1 MYICQKLKLHTV
13 KKSII
18 IALFAG
24 LILAS
29 CTQKKETEMK
39 NPLLQKFD
47 TPFEVPPF
55 EQIKVSDFLPAY
67 KVAMEENA
75 MEIEAIVNN
84 TEKPNFKNTIEEL
97 DASGK
102 LLDRVSY
109 TFNNLNASL
118 TSDSMQDIAQTVAP
132 LLSKHFDDIALN
144 AKLFA
149 KVKAVYNSR
158 EDIEL
163 SPEQSRLL
171 EVIYKGFERGGAN
184 LSADKQERLR
194 KLNGQIAVLQLKFD
208 NNILAE
214 TNNYKLIIDNEED
227 LSGLPESVKKSA
239 KVTAE
244 ENDLNDKWVF
254 TTHKPSMLPF
264 LTYSDKRNLR
274 EKLHTAYIM
283 RGDNNNKYDNKKI
296 LAKIASLTTAKAHL
310 FGFDNYAEYVLD
322 KNMAKNPET
331 VFDFT
336 NNIWDAALPIAK
348 KEAEEL
354 QKLIDEEN
362 GGFKLEHWDWWY
374 YSEKL
379 RANKYNLDEEMLR
392 PYFELNQVR
401 DGAFM
406 VSNKLFGL
414 KFKER
419 TDIPKYHPDV
429 QVFEV
434 LNPDDSHLGILYMDW
449 YPRSSKSGGAW
460 MDAFRKQSEGVSP
473 VITTNFNFTTP
484 SGDKP
489 ALLSIDEV
497 ETTFHEFGHALHGL
511 LSNCKYNTLSGTSVA
526 RDFVELPSQFME
538 NYSTHPEVL
547 KMYAKHY
554 KTGDPI
560 PDELIQ
566 KFKNSGLFNNGFV
579 VVEYT
584 SAALLDMNW
593 NTINDTVQRDPTKFE
608 NEVMA
613 KINMLP
619 EIIVR
624 YRSPYF
630 SHVFG
635 GGYAAGYYSYQW
647 AAVLDAD
654 AFSVFQEKGLFDQ
667 ETAKSLRDNIYS
679 AGNSKPAMDLY
690 KKFRGSEPKIDAF
703 LIRNGL
709 N

>member
-1 MYICQKLKLHTV
+1 MM
-13 KKSII
+13 
-18 IALFAG
+18 AG
-24 LILAS
+24 IFLAS
-29 CTQKKETEMK
+29 CTPKTETEMQ

-47 TPFEVPPF
+47 TPYGVPPF
-55 EQIKVSDFLPAY
+55 EKIEVSHFIPAY
-67 KVAMEENA
+67 EFAMKEHSK
-75 MEIEAIVNN
+75 EIDAIVNN
-84 TEKPNFKNTIEEL
+84 SEKPTFKNTIEQL

-102 LLDRVSY
+102 LFDRVAS

-118 TSDSMQDIAQTVAP
+118 TSDSMQEVAQSIAP
-132 LLSKHFDDIALN
+132 LISKHFDDISLN
-144 AKLFA
+144 AKLFN
-149 KVKAVYNSR
+149 KVKSVYDNRANLNMST
-158 EDIEL
+158 EE
-163 SPEQSRLL
+163 SRLL

-184 LSADKQERLR
+184 LSLENQEKLR
-194 KLNGQIAVLQLKFD
+194 KLNGEISVLQLQFD
-208 NNILAE
+208 NNVLAE
-214 TNNYKLIIDNEED
+214 TNNYKLVIDNEKD
-227 LSGLPESVKKSA
+227 LSGLPESVINTARK
-239 KVTAE
+239 TAE
-244 ENDLNDKWVF
+244 ENGLEGKWVF

-264 LTYSDKRNLR
+264 LTYADNRDLR

-283 RGDNNNKYDNKKI
+283 RGNNNNKYDNKKI
-296 LAKIASLTTAKAHL
+296 LAKIASLTTAKAKL
-310 FGFDNYAEYVLD
+310 FGFENYAEYVLD

-331 VFDFT
+331 VFKFT
-336 NNIWDAALPIAK
+336 NDIWDAALPMAK
-348 KEAEEL
+348 KEAESL
-354 QKLIDEEN
+354 QNLIDEEK

-379 RANKYNLDEEMLR
+379 RSKKYNLDEEMLR
-392 PYFELNQVR
+392 PYFELNEVR
-401 DGAFM
+401 DGSFM
-406 VSNKLFGL
+406 VANKLFGL
-414 KFKER
+414 KFRER
-419 TDIPKYHPDV
+419 NDIPKYHPDV

-449 YPRSSKSGGAW
+449 YPRASKSGGAW
-460 MDAFRKQSEGVSP
+460 MDAYRKQSEGVSP

-538 NYSTHPEVL
+538 NYATHPEVL

-554 KTGDPI
+554 KTGETI

-566 KFKNSGLFNNGFV
+566 KFKDSGLFNNGFV

-584 SAALLDMNW
+584 SAALLDMYW
-593 NTINDTVQRDPTKFE
+593 NTLNDTVKRDPIEFE
-608 NEVMA
+608 NEIMA

-667 ETAKSLRDNIYS
+667 ETANSLRDYIYA
-679 AGNSKPAMDLY
+679 AGNSEPAMVLY
-690 KKFRGSEPKIDAF
+690 KKFRGSEPKTDAF
-703 LIRNGL
+703 LQRNGL